1 MESNGEKLDL
11 IPAQRRSMILDLIRQ
26 QNSVSVHELARNV
39 GVSLST
45 ARRDLDELSRLGF
58 IERSHGGA
66 IMPLILGTASE
77 PDLNISAHFAYEEK
91 KAIGRAATEILRVG
105 QTVLFD
111 SGSTVMEIAQRVV
124 EKGLRLTAV
133 TNDVKMA
140 GLLARSA
147 SIQLIVLG
155 GTMRP
160 GSPTLVGEPGLSF
173 LKSLHVDVSFIGI
186 HAVKGTRL
194 CETAIDLAVLKRSM
208 LEAAEYGVLVAD
220 AGKFGATAFCDA
232 CDVRM
237 VKEIV
242 TDSRLAAPR
251 RRELEKLGIKV
262 RIASGERSF
271 AGLSTAGNVPQ
282 GRKGTSTEGR

>member
-1 MESNGEKLDL
+1 MDQNGEKADL
-11 IPAQRRSMILDLIRQ
+11 IPARRRSVILDLIRQ
-26 QNSVSVHELARNV
+26 QTAVSVQELARHA

-66 IMPLILGTASE
+66 ILPLSLGTASE
-77 PDLNISAHFAYEEK
+77 PDLGISAHFAHGEK
-91 KAIGRAATEILRVG
+91 KAIGRAAAEIVRDG

-111 SGSTVMEIAQRVV
+111 SGSTVMEVAQRVV
-124 EKGLRLTAV
+124 ENGVRLTAV

-140 GLLARSA
+140 GLFARSTK
-147 SIQLIVLG
+147 IQVIVLG

-173 LKSLHVDVSFIGI
+173 LKTLHADVSFMGI
-186 HAVKGTRL
+186 HAVKESKL
-194 CETAIDLAVLKRSM
+194 CETTIDLAVLKRGM

-232 CDVRM
+232 CDIRM
-237 VKEIV
+237 VKEVV
-242 TDSRLAAPR
+242 TDSRIPAAR
-251 RRELEKLGIKV
+251 RKELEELGIKV
-262 RIASGERSF
+262 RIASV
-271 AGLSTAGNVPQ
+271 L
-282 GRKGTSTEGR
+282 

>member
-1 MESNGEKLDL
+1 MNFNGEKIDL
-11 IPAQRRSMILDLIRQ
+11 IPARRRSMILGLIRQ
-26 QNSVSVHELARNV
+26 QTSVSVHELAQNV

-45 ARRDLDELSRLGF
+45 ARRDLDALSRLGF

-66 IMPLILGTASE
+66 VLPLALGTAAE
-77 PDLNISAHFAYEEK
+77 QDLGISAHFAHEEK
-91 KAIGRAATEILRVG
+91 KAIGSMAAELLRDR

-140 GLLARSA
+140 GLFARSA
-147 SIQLIVLG
+147 AIQVVVLG

-160 GSPTLVGEPGLSF
+160 GSPTLVGEPGLGF

-194 CETAIDLAVLKRSM
+194 CETTIDLAVLKRGM
-208 LEAAEYGVLVAD
+208 LDAAEHGVLVAD
-220 AGKFGATAFCDA
+220 AGKFGATAFCDV
-232 CDVRM
+232 CDVTK
-237 VKEIV
+237 VDEII

-251 RRELEKLGIKV
+251 RKELEELGVKL
-262 RIASGERSF
+262 RIASE
-271 AGLSTAGNVPQ
+271 
-282 GRKGTSTEGR
+282 

>member
-45 ARRDLDELSRLGF
+45 ARRDLDELSRAGF

-66 IMPLILGTASE
+66 ILPLVPGTASE
-77 PDLNISAHFAYEEK
+77 PDLNISAHFAHEEK
-91 KAIGRAATEILRVG
+91 KAIGRAAAEILRAG

-111 SGSTVMEIAQRVV
+111 SGSTVMEIALRVV

-140 GLLARSA
+140 ALFARA
-147 SIQLIVLG
+147 KMIQVIVLG

-160 GSPTLVGEPGLSF
+160 GSPTLVGEPGLGF

-194 CETAIDLAVLKRSM
+194 CETAIDLAVLKRGM
-208 LEAAEYGVLVAD
+208 LEAAEHGVLVAD

-232 CDVRM
+232 CDVTK

-251 RRELEKLGIKV
+251 RRELEELGIKV
-262 RIASGERSF
+262 RIASGS
-271 AGLSTAGNVPQ
+271 
-282 GRKGTSTEGR
+282 

>member
-1 MESNGEKLDL
+1 MDLNGEKIDL
-11 IPAQRRSMILDLIRQ
+11 IPARRRSMILELIRQ
-26 QNSVSVHELARNV
+26 QTSVSVQELAQNV

-66 IMPLILGTASE
+66 VLPLALGTAAE
-77 PDLNISAHFAYEEK
+77 LDLGISAHFSHEEK
-91 KAIGRAATEILRVG
+91 KAIGRVAAELLCDR

-111 SGSTVMEIAQRVV
+111 SGSTVMEIAQRAV

-140 GLLARSA
+140 GLFARSTA
-147 SIQLIVLG
+147 IQVVVLG

-160 GSPTLVGEPGLSF
+160 GSPTLIGEPGLGF

-194 CETAIDLAVLKRSM
+194 CETTIDLAVMKRGM
-208 LEAAEYGVLVAD
+208 LDAAEYGVLVAD
-220 AGKFGATAFCDA
+220 AGKFGATAFCDV
-232 CDVRM
+232 CDVG
-237 VKEIV
+237 KLDEIV
-242 TDSRLAAPR
+242 TDSRLAAAR
-251 RRELEKLGIKV
+251 RRELEELGVKL
-262 RIASGERSF
+262 RIASG
-271 AGLSTAGNVPQ
+271 
-282 GRKGTSTEGR
+282 

>member
-1 MESNGEKLDL
+1 MDLNGEKIDL
-11 IPAQRRSMILDLIRQ
+11 IPARRRSMILERIRQ
-26 QNSVSVHELARNV
+26 QTSVSVHELAQNV

-66 IMPLILGTASE
+66 VLPLALGTASE
-77 PDLNISAHFAYEEK
+77 LDLRISAHFAHEEK
-91 KAIGRAATEILRVG
+91 KAIGRVAAELLRDR

-111 SGSTVMEIAQRVV
+111 SGSTVMEIARRVV

-140 GLLARSA
+140 GLFARSA
-147 SIQLIVLG
+147 AIQLVVLG

-194 CETAIDLAVLKRSM
+194 CETTIDLAVLKRGM
-208 LEAAEYGVLVAD
+208 LDAAEYGVLVAD
-220 AGKFGATAFCDA
+220 AGKFGATAFCDV
-232 CDVRM
+232 CDVS
-237 VKEIV
+237 KLNEIV
-242 TDSRLAAPR
+242 TDSRLAAPKR
-251 RRELEKLGIKV
+251 KELEELGIKL
-262 RIASGERSF
+262 RIASG
-271 AGLSTAGNVPQ
+271 
-282 GRKGTSTEGR
+282 